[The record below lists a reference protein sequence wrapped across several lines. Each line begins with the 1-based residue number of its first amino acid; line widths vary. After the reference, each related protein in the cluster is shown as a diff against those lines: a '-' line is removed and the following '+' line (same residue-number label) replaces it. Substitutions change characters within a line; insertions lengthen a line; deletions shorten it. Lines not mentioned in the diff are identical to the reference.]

1 VTVGGL
7 MFIGLGFALFSS
19 PNTNAVMACVSRQE
33 YSIASSI
40 LATMR
45 SVGHSSSMAIVTV
58 VIGAY
63 MGNIGMV
70 DATIEQLVQT
80 MHTAFGIFTVLCLVG
95 IPLSLS
101 RGTKK
106 IKKA

>member
-1 VTVGGL
+1 
-7 MFIGLGFALFSS
+7 MFVGLGFALFSS
-19 PNTNAVMACVSRQE
+19 PNTNAVMACVDRQQ

-63 MGNIGMV
+63 MGKIGW
-70 DATIEQLVQT
+70 DATTDQLVQT
-80 MHTAFGIFTVLCLVG
+80 MHTAFGIFTILCLVG
-95 IPLSLS
+95 IPLS
-101 RGTKK
+101 
-106 IKKA
+106 

>member
-1 VTVGGL
+1 MIIGGL
-7 MFIGLGFALFSS
+7 MFVGLGFALFSS
-19 PNTNAVMACVSRQE
+19 PNTNAVMACVDRQE
-33 YSIASSI
+33 YSVASSI

-45 SVGHSSSMAIVTV
+45 SIGHSSSMAIVTI

-70 DATIEQLVQT
+70 DATPQQLVQT
-80 MHTAFGIFTVLCLVG
+80 MHTAFAIFTALCVVG

-106 IKKA
+106 IKNA